1 MTVSSGGGPEGS
13 VTSPRS
19 RAAAATV
26 GVAAIA
32 TAPVAAP
39 AEANNLRRLKLSI
52 WTPFDREPV
61 AGTGPPSRA
70 GRSCDNRCQPLRSTD
85 QSGSAPAGNYAEPC
99 SSWSSLPPAP
109 HAGAAGLVGV
119 LAVILLVWF
128 AGSVRERLAA
138 AEGGQGRLA
147 SISFAGFIL
156 FAVGGT
162 IFSGL
167 EFALGDVATKVPDGV
182 VQTLSVMESDLFA
195 PVAAGAILALFATGI
210 ASLRYGVLP
219 AWLAWLGFVIG
230 VVTFTPAGFFGFLA
244 FLVWVLITSVMLYTS
259 QDQEAAAG

>member
-1 MTVSSGGGPEGS
+1 MVRNPKLSRFTLPDLPLGTYTVQ
-13 VTSPRS
+13 
-19 RAAAATV
+19 AALAGFQTVMRKDLTLTV
-26 GVAAIA
+26 GSQTFVD
-32 TAPVAAP
+32 
-39 AEANNLRRLKLSI
+39 
-52 WTPFDREPV
+52 F
-61 AGTGPPSRA
+61 
-70 GRSCDNRCQPLRSTD
+70 
-85 QSGSAPAGNYAEPC
+85 
-99 SSWSSLPPAP
+99 SLPVGQVQETVTVTGESPIVDTTS
-109 HAGAAGLVGV
+109 AAVATRIEQKQIAELPLNGRNFAQLVTLSPGV
-119 LAVILLVWF
+119 T
-128 AGSVRERLAA
+128 
-138 AEGGQGRLA
+138 

>member
-1 MTVSSGGGPEGS
+1 VRPSPLERLAPLAGVGFVVVLLSVFFVFGNNEPSATDSTQTV
-13 VTSPRS
+13 VNYWHAHHS
-19 RAAAATV
+19 R
-26 GVAAIA
+26 
-32 TAPVAAP
+32 
-39 AEANNLRRLKLSI
+39 EM
-52 WTPFDREPV
+52 
-61 AGTGPPSRA
+61 AG
-70 GRSCDNRCQPLRSTD
+70 
-85 QSGSAPAGNYAEPC
+85 
-99 SSWSSLPPAP
+99 
-109 HAGAAGLVGV
+109 GLVGI